1 MKIAIICFSMT
12 GCETAE
18 KLQAAFLNEA
28 DNLAEAEKTKHL
40 PHDTEKIRSRT
51 PVEVR
56 LAKKSRYIPDTEP
69 VNVDEWTREQ
79 FLWADCIIFVGACG
93 IAVRHIAPYIK
104 SKKTD
109 PAVLVIDECGKFVI
123 SLLSGHLGGANEL
136 AQKAA
141 QILGSIPVVTTA
153 TDLHHCFAV
162 DVFARKNNCEILNLQ
177 AAKKVSAA
185 LLAGKKVGFYS
196 EFPWEGELPE
206 GLVLCDEHNNYE
218 LGIAVTIHKNSKP
231 FKSTVTIIPPAVV
244 LGIGCRRGKDA
255 EEILTAAQEAVLR
268 NGLYQQS
275 VAKLVSI
282 DLKKEE
288 QGLLALAKKW
298 DIPFE
303 TCSEDDLQKAKG
315 TFTPSAFVQG
325 ITGVDNVC
333 ERSAVLGSGHGTLIQ
348 KKISGTGVT
357 TAVAVQKRRL
367 YFE

>member
-1 MKIAIICFSMT
+1 M
-12 GCETAE
+12 
-18 KLQAAFLNEA
+18 
-28 DNLAEAEKTKHL
+28 
-40 PHDTEKIRSRT
+40 
-51 PVEVR
+51 
-56 LAKKSRYIPDTEP
+56 
-69 VNVDEWTREQ
+69 
-79 FLWADCIIFVGACG
+79 
-93 IAVRHIAPYIK
+93 
-104 SKKTD
+104 
-109 PAVLVIDECGKFVI
+109 
-123 SLLSGHLGGANEL
+123 
-136 AQKAA
+136 
-141 QILGSIPVVTTA
+141 
-153 TDLHHCFAV
+153 
-162 DVFARKNNCEILNLQ
+162 
-177 AAKKVSAA
+177 
-185 LLAGKKVGFYS
+185 
-196 EFPWEGELPE
+196 
-206 GLVLCDEHNNYE
+206 
-218 LGIAVTIHKNSKP
+218 
-231 FKSTVTIIPPAVV
+231 
-244 LGIGCRRGKDA
+244 GCRRGKDA

-303 TCSEDDLQKAKG
+303 TFSEDDLQKAKG